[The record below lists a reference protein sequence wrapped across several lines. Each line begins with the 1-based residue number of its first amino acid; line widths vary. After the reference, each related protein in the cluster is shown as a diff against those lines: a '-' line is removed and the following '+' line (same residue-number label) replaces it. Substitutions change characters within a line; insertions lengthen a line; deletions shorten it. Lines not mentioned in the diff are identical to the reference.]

1 MLTVENSV
9 TISRPVEDVF
19 TFVTNTQNDPQWHK
33 DVIEATQISDGP
45 IGVGTTFSVV
55 IKFMGKKE
63 GRWEVDEFEPNR
75 REVIKVTDA
84 LSPTLTYR
92 FEEVDGGTRFT
103 RRIDLEPTGFFRV
116 MKGMM
121 RGMMEKRNARFVGN
135 LKDVLER

>member
-1 MLTVENSV
+1 
-9 TISRPVEDVF
+9 
-19 TFVTNTQNDPQWHK
+19 
-33 DVIEATQISDGP
+33 
-45 IGVGTTFSVV
+45 VV

-63 GRWEVDEFEPNR
+63 GRWQVVELEPNR

-103 RRIDLEPTGFFRV
+103 RHIDLEPTGFLKII
-116 MKGMM
+116 KGMM
-121 RGMMEKRNARFVGN
+121 RGMMKKRNASFVAN